1 MYKENTERRVPQFR
15 RAKKPLGLA
24 HALSLSRKNRSRSKD
39 PQCVNGPGTQHN
51 ICGEP
56 VDLILDLT

>member
-1 MYKENTERRVPQFR
+1 MYKENTERRDSSHSFAVRKNPS
-15 RAKKPLGLA
+15 

-39 PQCVNGPGTQHN
+39 PQCVSGPGTQHN